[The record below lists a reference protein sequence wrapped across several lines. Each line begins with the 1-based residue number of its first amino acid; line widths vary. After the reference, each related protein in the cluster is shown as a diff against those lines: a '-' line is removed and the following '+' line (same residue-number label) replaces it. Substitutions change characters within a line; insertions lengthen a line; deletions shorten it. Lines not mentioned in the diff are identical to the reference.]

1 MRTSLTLIGGKRI
14 ESPKSDKTRP
24 TTLMVR
30 QAIFNILNDKV
41 ENSNWLD
48 LFSGSGSVSCE
59 ALNHGAK
66 KIVAV
71 EKNRITA
78 NLCKKNLFSLKDSQ
92 LREKDR
98 LTAQLCKKNLFSL
111 EDSQLREKDIKIICK
126 DVLPW
131 IKKHIGTT
139 NSEKNNFENIKF
151 DFIYIDPP
159 YQNNFYKTLL
169 KDLFKSH
176 LITKETVVI
185 CEHSKDEVIK
195 EDHLWKIEDIR
206 LYGQTKLSFLVKI

>member
-1 MRTSLTLIGGKRI
+1 MKKSLTLIGGKRI

-48 LFSGSGSVSCE
+48 LFSGSGAISCE

-71 EKNRITA
+71 EKDRLTA
-78 NLCKKNLFSLKDSQ
+78 DLCKKNLFSLKDSQ
-92 LREKDR
+92 LRE
-98 LTAQLCKKNLFSL
+98 N
-111 EDSQLREKDIKIICK
+111 DIKIICR
-126 DVLPW
+126 DVLTW
-131 IKKHIGTT
+131 IKSYIGTKII
-139 NSEKNNFENIKF
+139 ERNNLQNIKF

-159 YQNNFYKTLL
+159 YKNNFYKTLL
-169 KDLFKSH
+169 QDLFKSY
-176 LITKETVVI
+176 LITRKTIVI
-185 CEHSKDEVIK
+185 CEHSKNEEIK
-195 EDHLWKIEDIR
+195 EDNLWKIEDTR
-206 LYGQTKLSFLVKI
+206 LYGQTKLTFLVKI

>member
-1 MRTSLTLIGGKRI
+1 MKKSLSLIGGERI

-30 QAIFNILNDKV
+30 QAIFNILNKKV

-48 LFSGSGSVSCE
+48 LFSGSGAISCE
-59 ALNHGAK
+59 AINHGAK

-78 NLCKKNLFSLKDSQ
+78 NLCKKNLVSLKNSQ
-92 LREKDR
+92 LR
-98 LTAQLCKKNLFSL
+98 QI
-111 EDSQLREKDIKIICK
+111 DINIICK

-131 IKKHIGTT
+131 IKNYVGRKILD
-139 NSEKNNFENIKF
+139 KNNLENIKF
-151 DFIYIDPP
+151 DFVYIDPP
-159 YQNNFYKTLL
+159 YKNNFYKNLL
-169 KDLFKSH
+169 KDLFKSY
-176 LITKETVVI
+176 LLTEKTTVI
-185 CEHSKDEVIK
+185 CEHSKNEVIK
-195 EDHLWKIEDIR
+195 EDYIWKIIDTR

>member
-1 MRTSLTLIGGKRI
+1 MKTTLTLIGGKRI

-30 QAIFNILNDKV
+30 QAIFNILNKKV

-48 LFSGSGSVSCE
+48 LFSGSGAVSCE

-71 EKNRITA
+71 EKNKITA
-78 NLCKKNLFSLKDSQ
+78 NLCKKNLFSLKNSQ
-92 LREKDR
+92 LR
-98 LTAQLCKKNLFSL
+98 Q
-111 EDSQLREKDIKIICK
+111 KDINIICK

-131 IKKHIGTT
+131 IK
-139 NSEKNNFENIKF
+139 NSVERNILEKNNLENIKF
-151 DFIYIDPP
+151 DFVYIDPP
-159 YQNNFYKTLL
+159 YKNNFYKNLL

-176 LITKETVVI
+176 LLTEKTTVI
-185 CEHSKDEVIK
+185 CEHSKNEVIN
-195 EDHLWKIEDIR
+195 EDNIWKTIDTR

>member
-1 MRTSLTLIGGKRI
+1 MKKRLTLIGGERI

-30 QAIFNILNDKV
+30 QAIFNILNKKV

-48 LFSGSGSVSCE
+48 LFSGSGAISCE
-59 ALNHGAK
+59 AFNHGAK

-71 EKNRITA
+71 EKDRLTA

-92 LREKDR
+92 LRER
-98 LTAQLCKKNLFSL
+98 
-111 EDSQLREKDIKIICK
+111 DISIICK

-131 IKKHIGTT
+131 IKNHIGT
-139 NSEKNNFENIKF
+139 NILEKNNVENIKF

-159 YQNNFYKTLL
+159 YKNNFYKNLL
-169 KDLFKSH
+169 KDLFKSE
-176 LITKETVVI
+176 LTTKTTTVI
-185 CEHSKDEVIK
+185 CEHSKNELIQ
-195 EDHLWKIEDIR
+195 EDHLWKIEDSR
-206 LYGQTKLSFLVKI
+206 LYGQTKVSFLVKI

>member
-1 MRTSLTLIGGKRI
+1 MKTSLTLIGGRRI

-30 QAIFNILNDKV
+30 QAIFNILNKKV

-48 LFSGSGSVSCE
+48 LFSGSGAISCE
-59 ALNHGAK
+59 AFNHGAK

-92 LREKDR
+92 LREKDI
-98 LTAQLCKKNLFSL
+98 N
-111 EDSQLREKDIKIICK
+111 IICK

-131 IKKHIGTT
+131 IKKHKRSIL
-139 NSEKNNFENIKF
+139 NKNKLENMRF

-169 KDLFKSH
+169 KDLFKSY
-176 LITKETVVI
+176 LLTKETVVI

-206 LYGQTKLSFLVKI
+206 FYGQTKLTFLVKI

>member
-1 MRTSLTLIGGKRI
+1 MKTGLTLIGGKKI
-14 ESPKSDKTRP
+14 ESPNSDKTRP

-30 QAIFNILNDKV
+30 QAIFNILNTKV

-48 LFSGSGSVSCE
+48 LFSGSGAISCE
-59 ALNHGAK
+59 AFNHGAK

-92 LREKDR
+92 LRK
-98 LTAQLCKKNLFSL
+98 
-111 EDSQLREKDIKIICK
+111 KDINIICK
-126 DVLPW
+126 DVFPW
-131 IKKHIGTT
+131 IKNHDGRDLL
-139 NSEKNNFENIKF
+139 EKNNLENIKF

-159 YQNNFYKTLL
+159 YKNKFYKKLL
-169 KDLFKSH
+169 KDLFKSY
-176 LITKETVVI
+176 LITEKTTVI
-185 CEHSKDEVIK
+185 CEHSKNEMIN
-195 EDHLWKIEDIR
+195 EDNIWKSIDTR